1 MNCRKF
7 EPIKCPEGGYFGK
20 KLLKYSFVALLIGL
34 ILGVPVGYYWCFN
47 QMVPEYEK
55 RILRLKVQN
64 QHLMDNWS
72 PVREYEN
79 RTKGAKK

>member
-7 EPIKCPEGGYFGK
+7 EPIKCPESGYFGW
-20 KLLKYSFVALLIGL
+20 KLLKYSFVALLLGL
-34 ILGVPVGYYWCFN
+34 ILGVPAGYYWCFH
-47 QMVPEYEK
+47 QIIPDYEE

-72 PVREYEN
+72 PVKEYEG
-79 RTKGAKK
+79 RGGRKKK